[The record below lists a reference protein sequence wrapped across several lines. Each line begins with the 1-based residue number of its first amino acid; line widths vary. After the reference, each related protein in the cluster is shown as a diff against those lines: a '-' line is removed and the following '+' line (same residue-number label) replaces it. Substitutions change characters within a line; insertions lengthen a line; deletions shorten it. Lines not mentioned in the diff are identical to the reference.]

1 MRQSL
6 TAASVPS
13 CSGLPRELFRWI
25 HALDL
30 SSSIKNP
37 RRDFSNGYLIAEIFS
52 WYYPNEIVLHS
63 YNNGTSLESKLG
75 NWSQLERFFLKKKL
89 VIPKELIEGTIHSK
103 PGAANALVICV
114 HSLLTNRKLKYLP
127 PASIASDLT
136 DRKYQNLLPAY
147 ARNTASQAVKTNLTS
162 TELSTAPDHLHIQ
175 NRAETI
181 LASHA
186 EVRRQQKQD
195 DPVRYGVG
203 ASAGSTTRAP
213 PSLPP
218 TAVPTSD
225 KNKSVAVMDASE
237 ELVVKQLEVISFHDD
252 SD

>member
-1 MRQSL
+1 MSKSL
-6 TAASVPS
+6 VPPSVPA
-13 CSGLPRELFRWI
+13 CSGLPREVLRWM

-30 SSSIKNP
+30 SSPIKNP

-63 YNNGTSLESKLG
+63 YNNGTSLHSKLG

-89 VIPKELIEGTIHSK
+89 AVPKDLIEGTVHSK
-103 PGAANALVICV
+103 PGASNALAICV
-114 HSLLTNRKLKYLP
+114 YSLLTNRRLKYLP
-127 PASIASDLT
+127 PASLSSDLT

-186 EVRRQQKQD
+186 ETRRQQRHE
-195 DPVRYGVG
+195 DPVRYGVSI
-203 ASAGSTTRAP
+203 SAGSAVKSRAP
-213 PSLPP
+213 PSLSS
-218 TAVPTSD
+218 AAD
-225 KNKSVAVMDASE
+225 KKQKTVEQSE
-237 ELVVKQLEVISFHDD
+237 VVVRQQEVISH
-252 SD
+252 SDQ